1 LLYVYEAWF
10 DWAQEIQRSSLT
22 GYERREAAD
31 GKTVGS
37 PGINKEIEPAENDH
51 PPR

>member
-22 GYERREAAD
+22 GYERREAVRVMFEVLSKKD
-31 GKTVGS
+31 ERGCFS
-37 PGINKEIEPAENDH
+37 
-51 PPR
+51 